1 MLTSSDITTPGFYWY
16 FDAIGGQPCVGWSSF
31 SCKLVR
37 FGRIVPSKT
46 SSYEYLNFRLTV
58 LFVQIGAFWLS
69 GPAHFSWDASLPTD
83 NPDVARVLHKPTWTS
98 PRSVGKRCRVAVD
111 MSQIAATDQ
120 AAALQAAAQRLIADG
135 CSWITASQLAQWAG
149 VSPATLDQWKRDKR
163 IFSVMRQGIE
173 VFPEYLFDAQHRS
186 LPAAEAT
193 LLLLHEYDG
202 DRLAAWFESTSS
214 FLGGRRPRELLAA
227 DPGRVAAAARD
238 AIERE
243 RFAS

>member
-1 MLTSSDITTPGFYWY
+1 MDL
-16 FDAIGGQPCVGWSSF
+16 
-31 SCKLVR
+31 
-37 FGRIVPSKT
+37 
-46 SSYEYLNFRLTV
+46 
-58 LFVQIGAFWLS
+58 
-69 GPAHFSWDASLPTD
+69 
-83 NPDVARVLHKPTWTS
+83 S

-186 LPAAEAT
+186 LPAVEAT

-227 DPGRVAAAARD
+227 DPQAGLRRRREMPSNARD
-238 AIERE
+238 SHHEPRTFGRPEGVEIVPDGVFPVQIDTWRPVG
-243 RFAS
+243 RKGF